1 MITTVETTKRAGNS
15 LKKAPN
21 QVAINFA
28 VWKGQ
33 IEMSGLEAVQK
44 VPGYNDEA
52 LRGRLAGIRSARLS
66 DGYRVYYRIVKGA
79 AKVVRVEEVNKHE
92 YKKIERL
99 FGY

>member
-1 MITTVETTKRAGNS
+1 MTNLVEITKRAVKS

-21 QVAINFA
+21 QVLINFE
-28 VWKGQ
+28 VWRGQ
-33 IEMSGLEAVQK
+33 VEKSGLEAVQK

-52 LRGRLAGIRSARLS
+52 LKGRLAGIRSARLS
-66 DGYRVYYRIVKGA
+66 DGYRIYYRIIKGA
-79 AKVVRVEEVNKHE
+79 ARVARVEEVNKHE